1 MNDWTFSPNPRKQGK
16 QNTTS
21 TGYKSYAECGTGRES
36 EKGTPLTYSSLCFQR
51 ASAQQ
56 HNTSK
61 ALEPSPETTQFPKR
75 LFN

>member
-1 MNDWTFSPNPRKQGK
+1 MIEHSPQILASKENKTPQILATKAMLGAGQV
-16 QNTTS
+16 
-21 TGYKSYAECGTGRES
+21 ES